1 MSEKILFVDD
11 DSDLLDAMRRSL
23 RGRFELATAGG
34 GRQGLRVL
42 EDQGPF
48 AVVVSDLQM
57 PEMDG
62 VEFLARVKQ
71 LYPDT
76 VRLMLT
82 GRADITGAIDA
93 VNRGRIFQFLTKP
106 CSPEA
111 MSASLTQAVR
121 QYRLVTAE
129 RELLNTT
136 LKGSVLMLV
145 ELLSH
150 ADAQAFSS
158 GYRIKGLVSRLAGDL
173 GLSPLWLYEVAGL
186 VSQVGCVAIPR
197 DILAKVRNGQPLTP
211 QEAGIY
217 HGHPTIGAQLIRRV
231 PRLEQVAAIIAG
243 QFRDHDDPTGAEEEA
258 DAVIGAEILR
268 AALDYD
274 RLMTQGRTHGEA
286 VSQLYR
292 QQRRYN
298 PKVIEAL
305 SRQEETS
312 PWRRSIL
319 SVTFG
324 DLVPGMTAAEDITT
338 VDGTLIIGKGQ
349 EITWPV
355 LQELQNYLKYMGIRE
370 PIRVWA

>member
-11 DSDLLDAMRRSL
+11 DSDLLDAMRRNL
-23 RGRFELATAGG
+23 RGRFELATAEG

-42 EDQGPF
+42 EEHGPF

-62 VEFLARVKQ
+62 IEFLSRVKE

-76 VRLMLT
+76 TRLMLT
-82 GRADITGAIDA
+82 GRAEITGAIDA
-93 VNRGRIFQFLTKP
+93 VNRGQIFQFLTKP
-106 CSPEA
+106 CSLDA
-111 MSASLTQAVR
+111 LTASLSQAVR
-121 QYRLVTAE
+121 QHQLVTAE

-136 LKGSVLMLV
+136 LKGSILMLV

-150 ADAQAFSS
+150 ADEQAFSS
-158 GYRIKGLVSRLAGDL
+158 GYRIKDMVSRLAGDF

-217 HGHPTIGAQLIRRV
+217 HDHPNIGAQLIRRV
-231 PRLEQVAAIIAG
+231 PRLEPVAAIIAG
-243 QFRDHDDPTGAEEEA
+243 QFRDHGDPVETGG
-258 DAVIGAEILR
+258 DAAIGAEILR

-274 RLMTQGRTHGEA
+274 RMMNQGRTHEEA
-286 VSQLYR
+286 ISQLYR
-292 QQRRYN
+292 QQGSYN
-298 PKVIEAL
+298 PKVVEAL
-305 SRQEETS
+305 SRQEVTPS
-312 PWRRSIL
+312 RRRSIRSL
-319 SVTFG
+319 TFD

-338 VDGTLIIGKGQ
+338 VNGTLVIGKGQ